1 MLQTNIMNISSCKQT
16 DVYAG
21 LFYVPYMVH
30 DFVAIPE
37 PYHLFDLNP
46 ITHYTVPPV

>member
-1 MLQTNIMNISSCKQT
+1 MLQTNIMNILSCKQT

-30 DFVAIPE
+30 DFVAIAE
-37 PYHLFDLNP
+37 PYTPF
-46 ITHYTVPPV
+46 IWSE